1 MTPAARVAA
10 AIEVLDKIQEGQPA
24 EAALIAW
31 ARGSRFAG
39 SKDRA
44 AIRDH
49 VFDVLRRWRST
60 AALGGAETGRGRMIG
75 LLRQQGADLAD
86 VFSGEGHAPQS
97 LSDDELAYTPTEMSP
112 DAEADWPEWLWPQ
125 LVADY
130 GADAQSIATAQQDR
144 AQVFLRVNRKRGTVE
159 KVLSAL
165 KTDDI
170 DAHAHPDV
178 EGAIIVTGNARR
190 IQQTRLWDD
199 GHIEL
204 QDAASQMAM
213 ARLGVTADQTV
224 LDYCAGGGGKS
235 LALAAFG
242 AHVTAHDADVCR
254 MKDIPARAARAGT
267 RIQTTNRPNGTFDL
281 VLCDAPCSGSGTW
294 RRTPDAKWRLTES
307 RLTELT
313 NIQRSILETAMT
325 HVGQGGRLAYATC
338 SVLSVENRRVVDGF
352 LADHPEWSV
361 VDEMQLR
368 PTELHDGFYLAT
380 LSR

>member
-10 AIEVLDKIQEGQPA
+10 AIDVLDKIQGGQPA

-75 LLRQQGADLAD
+75 LLRQQGADVASI
-86 VFSGEGHAPQS
+86 FTGEGHAPHS
-97 LSDDELAYTPTEMSP
+97 LSEDEKAYVPLSMSP
-112 DAEADWPEWLWPQ
+112 DAEADWPEWLWPMLQ
-125 LVADY
+125 ADF
-130 GADAQSIATAQQDR
+130 GHDAQGIAEAQQNR
-144 AQVFLRVNRKRGTVE
+144 AQVFVRVNRKLSTVE
-159 KVLSAL
+159 KVISGL
-165 KTDDI
+165 KVDEI
-170 DAHAHPDV
+170 DAIAHPDV
-178 EGAIIVTGNARR
+178 DGAVIITGNARR
-190 IQQTRLWDD
+190 LQQTRLWDD

-213 ARLGVTADQTV
+213 ARVAVTPHQTV

-235 LALAAFG
+235 LALAAYG
-242 AHVTAHDADVCR
+242 AVVTAHDADVGR

-267 RIQTTNRPNGTFDL
+267 RIKTTNRPNGTFDL

-294 RRTPDAKWRLTES
+294 RRTPDAKWRLTAD

-313 NIQRSILETAMT
+313 KIQRSILDAAMT
-325 HVGQGGRLAYATC
+325 NVGQGGRLAYATC
-338 SVLSVENRRVVDGF
+338 SVLNVENRAVVDAF
-352 LADHPEWSV
+352 IEDHPEWSLI
-361 VDEMQLR
+361 DELKLR
-368 PTELHDGFYLAT
+368 PTENHDGFYLAVLT
-380 LSR
+380 K

>member
-97 LSDDELAYTPTEMSP
+97 LSDGELAYTPTEMSP

-213 ARLGVTADQTV
+213 ARLSVTADQTV

-242 AHVTAHDADVCR
+242 AHVTAHDADVGR

-267 RIQTTNRPNGTFDL
+267 RIKTTKRPNGTFDL

-294 RRTPDAKWRLTES
+294 RRTPDAKWRLAECH
-307 RLTELT
+307 LAELT
-313 NIQRSILETAMT
+313 KIQRSILETAMT

>member
-75 LLRQQGADLAD
+75 LLRQQGADLSD
-86 VFSGEGHAPQS
+86 VFSGEGHAPQC
-97 LSDDELAYTPTEMSP
+97 LSDDELTYTPSAMSP
-112 DAEADWPEWLWPQ
+112 DAQADWPEWLWPQ
-125 LVADY
+125 LVADF
-130 GADAQSIATAQQDR
+130 GADAQSIAVAQQDR
-144 AQVFLRVNRKRGTVE
+144 AQVFLRVNRLRSTVE

-165 KTDDI
+165 QSDDI

-178 EGAIIVTGNARR
+178 EGAIVVTGNPRR

-204 QDAASQMAM
+204 QDAASQMAID
-213 ARLGVTADQTV
+213 RLGVTADQTV

-242 AHVTAHDADVCR
+242 AQVTAHDADVGR

-267 RIQTTNRPNGTFDL
+267 RIKTTNRPNGTFDL
-281 VLCDAPCSGSGTW
+281 VFCDAPCSGSGTW

-313 NIQRSILETAMT
+313 KIQRSILETAMT
-325 HVGQGGRLAYATC
+325 HVGQGGRLA
-338 SVLSVENRRVVDGF
+338 
-352 LADHPEWSV
+352 
-361 VDEMQLR
+361 
-368 PTELHDGFYLAT
+368 
-380 LSR
+380 

>member
-130 GADAQSIATAQQDR
+130 GANAKGIATAQQDR
-144 AQVFLRVNRKRGTVE
+144 AQVFLRVNRKRSTVE

-242 AHVTAHDADVCR
+242 AHVTAHDADVGR

-267 RIQTTNRPNGTFDL
+267 RIKTTNRPNGTFDL

-307 RLTELT
+307 RLAELT
-313 NIQRSILETAMT
+313 TIQRSILETAMT

-338 SVLSVENRRVVDGF
+338 SVLNVENRSVIDGF

>member
-170 DAHAHPDV
+170 DAHPHPDV

-242 AHVTAHDADVCR
+242 AHVTAHDSDVGR

-267 RIQTTNRPNGTFDL
+267 RIKTTNRPNGTFDL

-307 RLTELT
+307 RLAELT
-313 NIQRSILETAMT
+313 TIQRSILETAMT

>member
-86 VFSGEGHAPQS
+86 VFSGEGHAPQC
-97 LSDDELAYTPTEMSP
+97 LSEEELAYTPTALTP
-112 DAEADWPEWLWPQ
+112 DAEADWPEWLWPMLQ
-125 LVADY
+125 SDF
-130 GADAQSIATAQQDR
+130 GEDAQSIAAAQQDR
-144 AQVFLRVNRKRGTVE
+144 AQVFVRVNRKRSTVE
-159 KVLSAL
+159 KVISGL
-165 KTDDI
+165 KAEEI
-170 DAHAHPDV
+170 DAIPHPDV
-178 EGAIIVTGNARR
+178 DGAVIITGNARR
-190 IQQTRLWDD
+190 LQQTRVWYD
-199 GHIEL
+199 GHVEL

-213 ARLGVTADQTV
+213 ARLGVAVDQTV

-235 LALAAFG
+235 LALAAYG
-242 AHVTAHDADVCR
+242 AVVTAHDADVGR

-267 RIQTTNRPNGTFDL
+267 RIKTTNRPNGTYDL

-294 RRTPDAKWRLTES
+294 RRTPDAKWRLTEE
-307 RLTELT
+307 RLNELT
-313 NIQRSILETAMT
+313 KIQRSILDAARTN
-325 HVGQGGRLAYATC
+325 VGQGGRLAYATC
-338 SVLSVENRRVVDGF
+338 SVLSVENRAVVDGF
-352 LADHPEWSV
+352 IADHPEWSL
-361 VDEMQLR
+361 VDELKLR
-368 PTELHDGFYLAT
+368 PTENHDGFYLAIMIK
-380 LSR
+380 

>member
-1 MTPAARVAA
+1 MTPAPRVAA

-24 EAALIAW
+24 EAALCAW

-86 VFSGEGHAPQS
+86 VFSGEGQAPQS
-97 LSDDELAYTPTEMSP
+97 LSDNELAYTPTEMSP
-112 DAEADWPEWLWPQ
+112 DAEVDWPEWLWPQ

-242 AHVTAHDADVCR
+242 AHVTAYDADVGR

-267 RIQTTNRPNGTFDL
+267 RIKTTNRPNGTFDL

-313 NIQRSILETAMT
+313 TIQRSILETAMT

-338 SVLSVENRRVVDGF
+338 SILSVENRRVVDGF

>member
-10 AIEVLDKIQEGQPA
+10 AIEVLDKIQDGQPA

-86 VFSGEGHAPQS
+86 VFSGEGHAPQR
-97 LSDDELAYTPTEMSP
+97 LSEEELAYTPTALAP
-112 DAEADWPEWLWPQ
+112 DAEADWPEWLWPMLQ
-125 LVADY
+125 SDF
-130 GADAQSIATAQQDR
+130 GEDAQSIASAQQER
-144 AQVFLRVNRKRGTVE
+144 AQVFVRVNRKRSTVE
-159 KVLSAL
+159 KVISGL
-165 KTDDI
+165 KAEEI
-170 DAHAHPDV
+170 DAIPHPDV
-178 EGAIIVTGNARR
+178 DGAVIITGNVRR
-190 IQQTRLWDD
+190 LQQTRVWDD
-199 GHIEL
+199 GHVEL

-213 ARLGVTADQTV
+213 ARLSVAADQTV

-235 LALAAFG
+235 LALAAYG
-242 AHVTAHDADVCR
+242 AVVTAHDADVGR

-267 RIQTTNRPNGTFDL
+267 RIKTTIRPNGTYDL

-294 RRTPDAKWRLTES
+294 RRTPDAKWRLTEE
-307 RLTELT
+307 RLKELT
-313 NIQRSILETAMT
+313 KIQRSILDAARTN
-325 HVGQGGRLAYATC
+325 VGQGGRLAYATC
-338 SVLSVENRRVVDGF
+338 SVLNVENRAVVDGF
-352 LADHPEWSV
+352 IADHPEWSL
-361 VDEMQLR
+361 VDEMKLQ
-368 PTELHDGFYLAT
+368 PTENHDGFYLAIMT
-380 LSR
+380 K

>member
-125 LVADY
+125 LVADF
-130 GADAQSIATAQQDR
+130 GANAKGIATAQQDR
-144 AQVFLRVNRKRGTVE
+144 AQVFLRVNRKRSTVE

-242 AHVTAHDADVCR
+242 AHVTAHDADVGR

-267 RIQTTNRPNGTFDL
+267 RIKTTNRPNGTFDL

-307 RLTELT
+307 RLAELT
-313 NIQRSILETAMT
+313 TIQRSILETAMT

-338 SVLSVENRRVVDGF
+338 SVLSVENRRVVDAF

>member
-235 LALAAFG
+235 LALAAFC
-242 AHVTAHDADVCR
+242 AHVTAHDADVGR

-267 RIQTTNRPNGTFDL
+267 RIKTTKRPNGTFDL

-294 RRTPDAKWRLTES
+294 RRTPDAKWRLAECH
-307 RLTELT
+307 LAELT
-313 NIQRSILETAMT
+313 KIQRSILETAMT